1 MFKIGEAYTRR
12 QIHEVLGGSVQIYLP
27 TVQGRVVCACLTTK
41 MNPGA
46 PHVILVGNKPRVL
59 QAAHQL
65 VKQAEPIP
73 IFLKKASNAWVY
85 AGNFGCSKPSPSN
98 SLIVSRPWA
107 VRTTALVQNSTPTL
121 KTAVNG
127 APTK

>member
-12 QIHEVLGGSVQIYLP
+12 QIHEVLGGSVQSYLP

-65 VKQAEPIP
+65 VKQAELIP

-85 AGNFGCSKPSPSN
+85 AGNYALAKVTTKDEGLKRYDLAGRDSIELVLEMKEN
-98 SLIVSRPWA
+98 SR
-107 VRTTALVQNSTPTL
+107 
-121 KTAVNG
+121 
-127 APTK
+127 